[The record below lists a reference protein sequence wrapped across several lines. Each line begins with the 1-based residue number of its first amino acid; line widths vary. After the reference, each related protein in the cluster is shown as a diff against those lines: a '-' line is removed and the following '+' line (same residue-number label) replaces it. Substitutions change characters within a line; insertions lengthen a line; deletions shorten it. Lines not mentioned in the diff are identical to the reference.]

1 MVMRTL
7 LLSFLLL
14 LQPGL
19 LLAQQTL
26 VADVDRKIVEQN
38 DIIQLSVAANF
49 QTTSRGPDFAS
60 LRDDFEVLGTQSSNQ
75 LRIINGQY
83 SATTIWDVQL
93 VAKRLGKLTIPSFK
107 VENAQSQPIE
117 IEVTPTSQKQAE
129 FRVSFL
135 EAQVDQTQPYV
146 QGQVIYTLRYYH
158 LGSLV
163 RGNIDSPQFNQ
174 IVSERL
180 QNQRT
185 FERRLDGRV
194 YRVYEWVY
202 ALYPQ
207 TSGELVI
214 PPQTFD
220 GTLLYERQLRLDNQT
235 SEAIT
240 LNVKP
245 IPAAF
250 PANATW
256 LPASR
261 LVLSDEWTQEPNLAV
276 GDTLGRRISIE
287 ASGLRASQL
296 PNPDWPEGE
305 GYRLYSDPISQN
317 DHLNNGGISSIK
329 VQDYMA
335 VVQQAGLLEFAALE
349 IPWWNTQTDQLEIAR
364 LEPRQYQVAFAA
376 ENNHQSVMNE
386 NAVTTESTK
395 PTSMPT
401 DSRFWPFIAGLFA
414 LLWIVT
420 LGYHLRYRQ
429 RFNVTQKRYQQVEAP
444 QDPAAIATIAQLCQL
459 PDQQLEAAL
468 KNWLKQQYGV
478 SDWQTLENQ
487 HPKLYQMVMQLE
499 KQLYH
504 PQAAVEPLDRDALQ
518 HQLNALTTHKE
529 QQEKNPLNQLYP

>member
-364 LEPRQYQVAFAA
+364 LEPRQYQVALAA

-386 NAVTTESTK
+386 NAVTTESDK